1 MQENKLIEKKGMGLF
16 EFLLIAFFT
25 AYCILPS
32 FGQMFPFTYILM
44 AALGYCLCIALF
56 ESKASPKVSRF
67 LVMICILALV
77 YTITCEPRTIS
88 HSVSNRKMKF
98 FISMINQYLMLFFPL
113 LMFYRLKEYA
123 GRKNKKLLLFFTY
136 ALMAYVF
143 INTLREM
150 IANPGITRLWEE
162 FAKISES
169 NIGSYSYV
177 YSIPFMAVIF
187 GMFLLKA
194 KSVIVKAIYFAGI
207 VVCIY
212 FLLLAQYTLAL
223 LITVIG
229 LVVLFVQVYDSV
241 SIKALIVCLVVA
253 FFVLAPY
260 VFSWL
265 ADRVPSEQMSIRL
278 REISDFFSSGDVSS
292 ENLGGRM
299 TLYIKGIEYFFRSPL
314 YGHRILQFDP
324 HATILNILSDTGIL
338 GFVPFMYV
346 ITGCN
351 KVARSLLGE
360 SARLFTPMF
369 FMLIAMGL
377 TNPIHSATQISFAVW
392 FIAPLTIDLFINKRE
407 DEQYE
412 RVEG

>member
-1 MQENKLIEKKGMGLF
+1 MQENKLIEKSGIGLF

-32 FGQMFPFTYILM
+32 FGQMFPFIYILM

-177 YSIPFMAVIF
+177 YSIPFIAVIF

-407 DEQYE
+407 
-412 RVEG
+412 VE

>member
-1 MQENKLIEKKGMGLF
+1 MQKNKLIEKKGMGLF
-16 EFLLIAFFT
+16 ELVFIAFFI
-25 AYCILPS
+25 AYSILPS
-32 FGQMFPFTYILM
+32 FGGIFPFTVVLM
-44 AALGYCLCIALF
+44 AALGYALAIALF
-56 ESKASPKVSRF
+56 ESKASPTISRF
-67 LVMICILALV
+67 LILISALV
-77 YTITCEPRTIS
+77 LVYVFTCETKSIALD
-88 HSVSNRKMKF
+88 VSNRELKVFVSKT
-98 FISMINQYLMLFFPL
+98 NQYFMMFFPL
-113 LMFYRLKEYA
+113 VLFYRLKEHA

-299 TLYIKGIEYFFRSPL
+299 TLYFEAFKHFLRSPL
-314 YGHRILQFDP
+314 YGHKSVGFDP
-324 HATILNILSDTGIL
+324 HSTILNIMCDTGVL
-338 GFVPFMYV
+338 GFIPFIYV
-346 ITGCN
+346 FTGCN
-351 KVARSLLGE
+351 KVTKALFDDNKK
-360 SARLFTPMF
+360 LFTPIF
-369 FMLIAMGL
+369 FMLVLMGL
-377 TNPIHSATQISFAVW
+377 TNPIHSASQISFAVW
-392 FIAPLTIDLFINKRE
+392 FIAPLTIDLYFNRNE
-407 DEQYE
+407 
-412 RVEG
+412 VE

>member
-1 MQENKLIEKKGMGLF
+1 MQENKLIEKSGMGLF

-123 GRKNKKLLLFFTY
+123 GRRNKKVLLYFAY
-136 ALMAYVF
+136 ALVIYVF
-143 INTLREM
+143 VNTLLE
-150 IANPGITRLWEE
+150 ILANPGITRHWEQFSE
-162 FAKISES
+162 SSES
-169 NIGSYSYV
+169 NIGSYSFV
-177 YSIPFMAVIF
+177 YSIPYITVIF
-187 GMFLLKA
+187 GMFLLRARSSIIK
-194 KSVIVKAIYFAGI
+194 ILCFICIGI
-207 VVCIY
+207 CFY
-212 FLLLAQYTLAL
+212 FLLHAEYTLAL
-223 LITVIG
+223 LVTIIG
-229 LVVLFVQVYDSV
+229 LVVLFVQIYDSV
-241 SIKALIVCLVVA
+241 GIKAMLVCSVIA
-253 FFVLAPY
+253 FFVMAPY
-260 VFSWL
+260 IFNWL
-265 ADRVPSEQMSIRL
+265 AESVPTEAMSIRL
-278 REISDFFSSGDVSS
+278 REIANFFTSGDASS

-299 TLYIKGIEYFFRSPL
+299 TLYIKGIEYFFRSPF
-314 YGHRILQFDP
+314 YGHRILPFDP